1 MPLIDPPR
9 KAPDFTLPDQ
19 HGNPFRLRNHDSGGV
34 VLFFYP
40 KDNTDTCAREAADFS
55 RLADEFAAAGALV
68 VGASIGSI
76 ADKQE
81 FAAACGLC
89 IPMLADA
96 RTDRHGEPRPEVCA
110 RYGVWGTKQ
119 LYGKIYIGLTRTT
132 YLIGP
137 GRRVVRRWDRVR
149 TPGHAKAVL
158 EAVKGLGLPPVP
170 RPVDDGRRPTG

>member
-19 HGNPFRLRNHDSGGV
+19 HGNPFHLRDHESGGV

-40 KDNTDTCAREAADFS
+40 KDNTEACAREAADFS
-55 RLADEFAAAGALV
+55 RLSDQFAAAGTLV
-68 VGASIGSI
+68 AGTSIGGI
-76 ADKQE
+76 ADKQK
-81 FAAACGLC
+81 FAAACGLG

-119 LYGKIYIGLTRTT
+119 LYGKVYTGLIRTT

-137 GRRVVRRWDRVR
+137 GCRVIRRWDRVR

-158 EAVKGLGLPPVP
+158 EAIKELGLPPVP
-170 RPVDDGRRPTG
+170 RPVDGGHRPTG